1 MKKILKHLK
10 KNWIRLGFET
20 FAVLVGVLAAFFLN
34 DWSQSLSAKAYD
46 KALLTSFAEEL
57 EQNIQNFEAEL
68 SNFEWYIGKT
78 DSFLLDPFKS
88 SIPKFDIV
96 YVTFGYP
103 KAIPTDAALKN
114 LLSNENF
121 RNLKYLELINESRQL
136 ETRFQYLAYSSDFL
150 DDFWINDINPF
161 YIKYG
166 LSRSMVNGRL
176 NNSENLN
183 DILESEHFINLVSS
197 KSLLQKETKGILILS
212 LEQTKKTS
220 VVLDKFIEQ

>member
-34 DWSQSLSAKAYD
+34 NWSQSLTAKSYD

-57 EQNIQNFEAEL
+57 EQNIQNFEAQL
-68 SNFEWYIGKT
+68 INFEWYIGKT
-78 DSFLLDPFKS
+78 DSFLLNPFNS
-88 SIPKFDIV
+88 SIPNFDIIV
-96 YVTFGYP
+96 ATYGYA

-121 RNLKYLELINESRQL
+121 RNLSYLELINESRQL
-136 ETRFQYLAYSSDFL
+136 ESRFQYLAFSSDFL
-150 DDFWINDINPF
+150 DEFWINDINPF
-161 YIKYG
+161 YIKHG

-183 DILESEHFINLVSS
+183 DILENEHFINLVSS
-197 KSLLQKETKGILILS
+197 KSCFKKKLKGC
-212 LEQTKKTS
+212 
-220 VVLDKFIEQ
+220 